1 MNKFLEND
9 ENKEYTKININ
20 NLDEKNADNSI
31 KIDNNK
37 DNGIIEN
44 NNSIK
49 IDDDIIEDNTIKVDD
64 DIIENN
70 NSIKIDD
77 DIIQQD
83 NKNFILNQQDDIDK
97 FTSSKQNIH
106 NNEYVFQYSK
116 DDDTNK
122 SFNTSNIEYN
132 NSNVIQ
138 KKNRYKFILL
148 ILIISIIGISIISIS
163 IITTLNNSNQLLK
176 SQENKNQ
183 SSHLNINSSPDN
195 IDKTNTSD
203 ENLSISDIAERVT
216 PSVVGVV
223 VYNQTLSFKPT
234 GQGSGVIMSKDG
246 YIITNAHV
254 IMNENGSIADG
265 IKVVLNNQE
274 EYEATVIGTDSKTD
288 LAVIKINANNL
299 TPAEFGDSQSLK
311 VGVPVIAIGN
321 PSGIQLAGSVT
332 KGIISAVGRDI
343 QEGYSTTFL
352 QTDAAINPGNS
363 GGALV
368 NMNGQ
373 VIGINSSKISA
384 VDFEGIGFS
393 IPIGEAKPII
403 DSLINY
409 GYVKDR
415 VVLGISYSVIDK
427 VLARLNNI
435 PSGLRIM
442 NIDKNSDIF
451 LKGVKVGDII
461 TEADG
466 TKIES
471 TNDLVNILKEKKP
484 DDTVSLVLFRISSIG
499 QNNTITVNIT
509 LEEDKGDIL
518 QGS

>member
-9 ENKEYTKININ
+9 ENKEYDKN
-20 NLDEKNADNSI
+20 NLHKS
-31 KIDNNK
+31 DNN
-37 DNGIIEN
+37 DNIKLDDNIDSGIIEN

-49 IDDDIIEDNTIKVDD
+49 INSDNIENKTSKNND

-70 NSIKIDD
+70 
-77 DIIQQD
+77 Q
-83 NKNFILNQQDDIDK
+83 NFILKEQDSIDDL
-97 FTSSKQNIH
+97 TSSKENIN
-106 NNEYVFQYSK
+106 NNEYIFQYNK
-116 DDDTNK
+116 DDNNSE
-122 SFNTSNIEYN
+122 SFNSSNT
-132 NSNVIQ
+132 IQ
-138 KKNRYKFILL
+138 NKHKHKFILL

-163 IITTLNNSNQLLK
+163 IITTLNNSNQILK

-183 SSHLNINSSPDN
+183 SSHLNINPSPDN
-195 IDKTNTSD
+195 IDKTNLSD
-203 ENLSISDIAERVT
+203 DNLSISDIAERVT

-299 TPAEFGDSQSLK
+299 TPAEFGDSQSIK

-466 TKIES
+466 NKIES
-471 TNDLVNILKEKKP
+471 TNDLVSILKEKKP
-484 DDTVSLVLFRISSIG
+484 GNTVSLVLFRISSIG
-499 QNNTITVNIT
+499 QNNTITVTIT